1 MRHAQDTSR
10 QSPPSFAEAKNS
22 RQKARAAGLDPD
34 RWYAVEYDSAVKKG
48 QVKEVVFWNN
58 SIALFR
64 GEDGGLAAVQN
75 HCPHRQL
82 KLTHGVV
89 DQCRLRCAYHGWTFN
104 RDGWLVDYSHDSFGR
119 PLIKSRLRTY
129 PVQVRYGLI
138 WLFPGNPA
146 LAGERKIPEIPELT
160 GDDPWAHFAVDFIWR
175 THHSMVIDNIC
186 DFAHAFLHRKYR
198 PFVDAKLIHHEA
210 DEDRVYLTYDAYMAA
225 GRISGIFVDRN
236 RVNTRSIELCY
247 EYPYQWTNTGDSIK
261 NWSFLLPIDERTTRV
276 FFLFYF
282 DSVKIPLLS
291 VKAPK
296 WLTQLVLNIAKPL
309 VFKPILLEDGVAL
322 EAEQLGYE
330 QHWDAPP
337 IELNPVVPMFQQLTV
352 RKWEDYLARAAAPTR
367 GSKPGYREN
376 PIYGD

>member
-1 MRHAQDTSR
+1 MRNAQDTSR
-10 QSPPSFAEAKNS
+10 QSPPDFAEAKNS

-48 QVKEVVFWNN
+48 EVKEVVFWKR

-64 GEDGGLAAVQN
+64 GKDGGLAAVQN
-75 HCPHRQL
+75 RCPHRQL

-89 DQCRLRCAYHGWTFN
+89 DRCHLRCAYHGWTFN
-104 RDGWLVDYSHDSFGR
+104 RDGWLIDYSHDSFGR
-119 PLIKSRLRTY
+119 PLIKNRLRTY
-129 PVQVRYGLI
+129 PVSVRYGLI
-138 WLFPGNPA
+138 WLFPGDPA

-160 GDDPWAHFAVDFIWR
+160 GDRPWANFAVDFIWR

-198 PFVDAKLIHHEA
+198 PFVDAKLTHHEA
-210 DEDRVYLTYDAYMAA
+210 DEDRVYLTYDAHMAA
-225 GRISGIFVDRN
+225 GRFSGIFVDRN

-291 VKAPK
+291 VKTPK
-296 WLTQLVLNIAKPL
+296 WLTQMVLNVAKPL
-309 VFKPILLEDGVAL
+309 VFKPILLEDGIAL
-322 EAEQLGYE
+322 EAEQQGYE

-337 IELNPVVPMFQQLTV
+337 IELNPVVPMFQQLTA
-352 RKWEDYLARAAAPTR
+352 RKWEDYLARAAVSAR
-367 GSKPGYREN
+367 GGKPGHREI
-376 PIYGD
+376 PISGD

>member
-1 MRHAQDTSR
+1 MMRKAQETSR
-10 QSPPSFAEAKNS
+10 QSPPTFAEAGNA

-34 RWYAVEYDSAVKKG
+34 RWYAVEYESAVKKG
-48 QVKEVVFWNN
+48 QVKEVIFWNC

-89 DQCRLRCAYHGWTFN
+89 DRCHLRCAYHGWTFN
-104 RDGWLVDYSHDSFGR
+104 RDGWLVDYSHDSFGK
-119 PLIKSRLRTY
+119 PLIKNQLRTY
-129 PVQVRYGLI
+129 PVQARYGLI
-138 WLFPGNPA
+138 WLFPGDPA
-146 LAGERKIPEIPELT
+146 VARERKIPEILELT
-160 GDDPWAHFAVDFIWR
+160 GDHPWANFTVDFTWR

-198 PFVDAKLIHHEA
+198 PFIDAKLTHYEA

-247 EYPYQWTNTGDSIK
+247 QYPYQWTNTGDSIK

-276 FFLFYF
+276 FFSVLFRQCE
-282 DSVKIPLLS
+282 DSADFYKNAEVADPNRAEHRQTLGVQAYPS
-291 VKAPK
+291 GGR
-296 WLTQLVLNIAKPL
+296 
-309 VFKPILLEDGVAL
+309 DGPGSGATGLRTAL
-322 EAEQLGYE
+322 ECAAHRAQ
-330 QHWDAPP
+330 P
-337 IELNPVVPMFQQLTV
+337 
-352 RKWEDYLARAAAPTR
+352 RRAAVPAVDGAEMGRLSRPSGGIGPR
-367 GSKPGYREN
+367 CKAAKRVIER
-376 PIYGD
+376 